1 MQLAVAKAKAACDSV
16 GGIVECAA
24 IGLPAGVGEP
34 FFDSVESTLAH
45 LFFSVPA
52 VKGVEFGLGFAMAA
66 RYGSECNDPYIWKDG
81 RVETTTNR
89 NGGVLGGLTNGMPVV
104 CRAVIKPTASIAKE
118 QHTVSLK
125 RKTEETLVVKGRHDP
140 CIVQRAVPVL
150 ESVMALG
157 LADLLL
163 GHCQRKGW
171 NGR

>member
-1 MQLAVAKAKAACDSV
+1 M
-16 GGIVECAA
+16 
-24 IGLPAGVGEP
+24 
-34 FFDSVESTLAH
+34 
-45 LFFSVPA
+45 PA
-52 VKGVEFGLGFAMAA
+52 VKGVEFGLGFAMAS
-66 RYGSECNDPYIWKDG
+66 RYGSQCNDPYIWKNG
-81 RVETTTNR
+81 QVETTTNH

-104 CRAVIKPTASIAKE
+104 CRVVIKPTASIAKE

-163 GHCQRKGW
+163 GRCQRKGW
-171 NGR
+171 NGQ